1 MRYFKLGVIVVC
13 FVFLCGTKLFADDYS
28 VRGNVKY
35 ANGNRAG
42 SLVAKAFQEG
52 LRGTQEMGS
61 STTDSSG
68 NYRIAYEAESGGTLT
83 VRIFN
88 QSGSQLASSSPLYNA
103 SKSAVINVTVPN
115 PKPMPEMNIKKI
127 TKPSVKPPR
136 L

>member
-1 MRYFKLGVIVVC
+1 MRYFKLGMVVVC
-13 FVFLCGTKLFADDYS
+13 FVFLCGTKLWADEYS
-28 VRGNVKY
+28 VRGTVKY

-68 NYRIAYEAESGGTLT
+68 NYRIAYEAESGVTLT

-88 QSGSQLASSSPLYNA
+88 QSGSQLASSAPLHNA
-103 SKSAVINVTVPN
+103 GKNAVVNVTVPN
-115 PKPMPEMNIKKI
+115 PKPLPAIDIKKLQN
-127 TKPSVKPPR
+127 PQ
-136 L
+136 